1 MKCSRKK
8 FAAFRCFKEIF
19 QFFPPTK
26 VEKRCGV
33 EHVMSLNYRRKII
46 PPDPKMFP
54 IMNSRFFYDFY
65 LHLKLRRRRI
75 RLWWL
80 EQDVQTQI
88 FICFIFFLQFVMF
101 QGWQI
106 FDLNLQESFMS
117 VRSQHFVYFLPSTAK
132 ASGELCL
139 YLRRIVCPTFMIF
152 ITESTEWSYFRKKIF
167 PKKLSSWTFCRRRG
181 IYLSKILWTFTQR
194 TSKQLAS
201 VFDYFEF
208 AAIASYSRLL
218 SSMF

>member
-88 FICFIFFLQFVMF
+88 FIGFIFFLQFVMF

-117 VRSQHFVYFLPSTAK
+117 VRSQHFVYFLPSTAN

-152 ITESTEWSYFRKKIF
+152 ITE
-167 PKKLSSWTFCRRRG
+167 
-181 IYLSKILWTFTQR
+181 
-194 TSKQLAS
+194 
-201 VFDYFEF
+201 
-208 AAIASYSRLL
+208 
-218 SSMF
+218 